1 MNILE
6 ALLHHNIRV
15 SNGDRWLVRDEMYLV
30 TGEFV
35 VYECPRYARKTKE
48 IYRGMDEEE
57 AVRIL
62 IGEENE

>member
-15 SNGDRWLVRDEMYLV
+15 SNGDRWLVRDELYLV

-35 VYECPRYARKTKE
+35 VYQRLPYARNTTE
-48 IYRGMDEEE
+48 EYRGTDEEE
-57 AVRIL
+57 AVKIL
-62 IGEENE
+62 IGEEE